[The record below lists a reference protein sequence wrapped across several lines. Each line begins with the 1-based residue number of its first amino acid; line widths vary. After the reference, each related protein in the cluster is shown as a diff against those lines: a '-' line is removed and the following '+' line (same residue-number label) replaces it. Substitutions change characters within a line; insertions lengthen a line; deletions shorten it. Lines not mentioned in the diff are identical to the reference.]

1 MVGAVKISRRPE
13 SYFVTTLLSLF
24 DLRTIAEIRNLP
36 PIPNVIISVNPMQ
49 FTEQDQD
56 QILLQGVSLDQIDQQ
71 IKHFVEGFPY
81 LNVIKAA
88 TIGDGII
95 RIDEDQLATHIHRFD
110 EAAHERDLVKFVPA
124 SGAATRMF
132 KSLFSALD
140 GKFDKSVDEVFARL
154 TDFAFYD
161 DLKAA
166 MAAEGHDLDKAV
178 AENDRVTVLNYLLTE
193 AGLDYGGLPKGLL
206 KFHRYPD
213 GPRTPV
219 EEHLVEGAA
228 YANSDGLVK
237 IHFTVSPEH
246 RSRFEQ
252 LIDEQKADYEAWL
265 GVTFDVTFSEQKKS
279 TDTISVNMDNSPFR
293 NGESGSL
300 LFRPAGH
307 GALIENLNDIQA
319 DIVFIKN
326 IDNVVP
332 DQIKEPT
339 ITYKKVLAS
348 VLLDAQQ
355 QIARLQGL
363 LEGQSGE
370 SDEISDGYL
379 AEADEL
385 LRRTLYTLPPHGFD
399 QLSKAEKLDYLRRKL
414 DRPVRV
420 CGMVKNVGEPGGG
433 PFWAR
438 NQDGSVSLQ
447 VVESAQIDLTDPA
460 QKAIFDEATH
470 FNPVDLVCGLKDHNG
485 RKYDLPAYR
494 DPLTGFIT
502 AKSKDGKDLKAQEL
516 PGLWNGAMADWNTI
530 FVEVPLITFNP
541 VKTVNDLLRKEH
553 QPE

>member
-1 MVGAVKISRRPE
+1 MS
-13 SYFVTTLLSLF
+13 
-24 DLRTIAEIRNLP
+24 
-36 PIPNVIISVNPMQ
+36 MQ

-56 QILLQGVSLDQIDQQ
+56 QILVQGVSLDQIDQQ
-71 IKHFVEGFPY
+71 IQHFVEGFPY

-88 TIGDGII
+88 TIGDGIV
-95 RIDEDQLATHIHRFD
+95 RVPDDQITNYIHRYD

-132 KSLFSALD
+132 KSLFAALD
-140 GKFDKSVDEVFARL
+140 GKSDKSVDEFFARIV
-154 TDFAFYD
+154 DFAFYE

-166 MAAEGHDLDKAV
+166 MAADGLDLDKAV
-178 AENDRVTVLNYLLTE
+178 AENDRKTVLTYLLTDK
-193 AGLDYGGLPKGLL
+193 GLDYGSLPKGLL
-206 KFHRYPD
+206 KFHQYID

-228 YANSDGLVK
+228 YANADGLVK

-265 GVTFDVTFSEQKKS
+265 GVTFDISFSEQKKS
-279 TDTISVNMDNSPFR
+279 TDTISVNTDNSPFR
-293 NGESGSL
+293 NADGSL

-307 GALIENLNDIQA
+307 GALIENLNDIHA

-332 DQIKEPT
+332 DEIKEPT
-339 ITYKKVLAS
+339 VTYKKVLAA

-363 LEGQSGE
+363 LEGDDVSE
-370 SDEISDGYL
+370 GYL

-385 LRRTLYTLPPHGFD
+385 FRRTLFTLPPDEFN
-399 QLSKAEKLDYLRRKL
+399 QLSNEEKVAYFRRKL

-447 VVESAQIDLTDPA
+447 VVESAQIDLANPA

-470 FNPVDLVCGLKDHNG
+470 FNPVDLVCGLNDRHG

-502 AKSKDGKDLKAQEL
+502 AKSKDGKELKAQEL

-553 QPE
+553 QPAED

>member
-1 MVGAVKISRRPE
+1 M
-13 SYFVTTLLSLF
+13 T
-24 DLRTIAEIRNLP
+24 
-36 PIPNVIISVNPMQ
+36 

-56 QILLQGVSLDQIDQQ
+56 QILVQGIPLDRIDQQ
-71 IKHFVEGFPY
+71 INHFVQGFPF

-88 TIGDGII
+88 TIGDGIV
-95 RIDEDQLATHIHRFD
+95 RIDEDQLSTYTQRFD
-110 EAAHERDLVKFVPA
+110 SAAHERDLVKFVPA

-132 KSLFSALD
+132 KTLFSALD
-140 GKFDKSVDEVFARL
+140 GKMDKSVDEVFDRL

-161 DLKAA
+161 DLKKV
-166 MAAEGHDLDKAV
+166 MAAKDQNIEKA
-178 AENDRVTVLNYLLTE
+178 DRQTVLRFLLTE
-193 AGLDYGGLPKGLL
+193 EGLDYGSLPKGLL
-206 KFHRYPD
+206 KFHRYID

-252 LIDEQKADYEAWL
+252 LINEQKADYEAWL
-265 GVTFDVTFSEQKKS
+265 GVTFDISFSEQKKA

-293 NGESGSL
+293 NADNSL

-307 GALIENLNDIQA
+307 GALIENLNDIDA

-332 DQIKEPT
+332 DEIKEPT
-339 ITYKKVLAS
+339 VTYKKVLAA
-348 VLLDAQQ
+348 VLLDSQQ

-363 LEGQSGE
+363 LEG
-370 SDEISDGYL
+370 SDVSDGYL

-385 LRRTLYTLPPHGFD
+385 LRRTLFTLPPDGFD
-399 QLSKAEKLDYLRRKL
+399 SLSKEEKLDYFRRKL

-433 PFWAR
+433 PFWAK
-438 NQDGSVSLQ
+438 NQDGSTSLQ
-447 VVESAQIDLTDPA
+447 VVESAQIDLENPA

-470 FNPVDLVCGLKDHNG
+470 FNPVDLVCGLKDHTG
-485 RKYDLPAYR
+485 KKYDLPAYR
-494 DPLTGFIT
+494 DPQTGFIT
-502 AKSKDGKDLKAQEL
+502 AKSKDGKELKAQEL

-553 QPE
+553 QPL

>member
-1 MVGAVKISRRPE
+1 
-13 SYFVTTLLSLF
+13 
-24 DLRTIAEIRNLP
+24 
-36 PIPNVIISVNPMQ
+36 MQ

-56 QILLQGVSLDQIDQQ
+56 QILAQGVSLSQIDQQ
-71 IKHFVEGFPY
+71 INHFVQGFPY

-88 TIGDGII
+88 TIGDGIV
-95 RIDEDQLATHIHRFD
+95 RIAEDVLPTYIHRFD
-110 EAAHERDLVKFVPA
+110 AAAHERDLVKFVPA

-132 KSLFSALD
+132 KSLFAALD
-140 GKFDKSVDEVFARL
+140 GKSDKSVDEVFARL
-154 TDFAFYD
+154 ADFAFYD

-166 MAAEGHDLDKAV
+166 MAENGQDLDKAV
-178 AENDRVTVLNYLLTE
+178 AENDWQPSLRKTVLQFLLTDE
-193 AGLDYGGLPKGLL
+193 GLEYGSLPKGLL
-206 KFHRYPD
+206 KFHRYAD

-228 YANSDGLVK
+228 YANSDGVVK

-246 RSRFEQ
+246 RERFEK
-252 LIDEQKADYEAWL
+252 LINEQQADYEAWL
-265 GVTFDVTFSEQKKS
+265 GVTFDISFSEQKKS
-279 TDTISVNMDNSPFR
+279 TDTISVNVDNSPFR
-293 NGESGSL
+293 NADNSL

-307 GALIENLNDIQA
+307 GALIENLNDIDA
-319 DIVFIKN
+319 DVVFIKN

-332 DQIKEPT
+332 DEIKEPT
-339 ITYKKVLAS
+339 ITYKKVLAA

-355 QIARLQGL
+355 QIAHLQKL
-363 LEGQSGE
+363 LEHE
-370 SDEISDGYL
+370 DVSDGYL

-385 LRRTLYTLPPHGFD
+385 LRQTLFTLPPEGFES
-399 QLSKAEKLDYLRRKL
+399 LSKAEKLDYFRRKL

-447 VVESAQIDLTDPA
+447 VVESAQIDLTNA
-460 QKAIFDEATH
+460 GQKAIFDEATH
-470 FNPVDLVCGLKDHNG
+470 FNPVDLVCGLKDHRG
-485 RKYDLPAYR
+485 KKYDLPTYR
-494 DPLTGFIT
+494 DPQTGFIT

-553 QPE
+553 QPD